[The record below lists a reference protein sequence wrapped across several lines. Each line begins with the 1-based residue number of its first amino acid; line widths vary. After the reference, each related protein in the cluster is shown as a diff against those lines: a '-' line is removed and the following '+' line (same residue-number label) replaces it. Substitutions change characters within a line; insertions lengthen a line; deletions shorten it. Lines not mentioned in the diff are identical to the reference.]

1 MKEYDLD
8 CKQAYKRLVEI
19 GMPTVGG
26 SGEAKIVAE
35 TVQHFI
41 TLMDSLRLNI
51 GDVDEIQPLL
61 IELVDSVEKSLSV
74 FEGKDRLYKWLSLL
88 NTMKASQQL
97 DEEQRRQMAHDLE
110 NAYSSFHRS
119 L

>member
-1 MKEYDLD
+1 
-8 CKQAYKRLVEI
+8 
-19 GMPTVGG
+19 MPTVGG